1 VALSPARLPSAH
13 LDRAVGG
20 HAPALPADRAGP
32 EGRLRA
38 GRQHAQSVAAVARDL
53 GSGWHTVMRAV
64 RDHGETLVED
74 PARLADVAAL
84 GVDETTFLAATR
96 TRHTRYV
103 SGLVDITSGRL
114 LDFVEE
120 RTARA
125 IAH

>member
-1 VALSPARLPSAH
+1 
-13 LDRAVGG
+13 
-20 HAPALPADRAGP
+20 
-32 EGRLRA
+32 
-38 GRQHAQSVAAVARDL
+38 
-53 GSGWHTVMRAV
+53 V

-114 LDFVEE
+114 LDVVEE